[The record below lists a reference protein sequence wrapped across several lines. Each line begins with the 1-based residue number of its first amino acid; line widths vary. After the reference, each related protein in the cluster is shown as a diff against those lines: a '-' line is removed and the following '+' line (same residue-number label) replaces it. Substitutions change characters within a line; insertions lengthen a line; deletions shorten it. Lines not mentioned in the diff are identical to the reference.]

1 MSAAIQTHELT
12 KRYGRTLALDRLN
25 LEVTAGSIFGFIGP
39 NGAGKT
45 TTLRLLAGLLE
56 PTHGAVE
63 LMGERLDRSGHKA
76 QRLVGY
82 MPDFFG
88 VYDDLRV
95 WEYLDF
101 FARCYSLPAAKRRTT
116 VDGLLD
122 LVDLAPKRNAL
133 VQHLSRGM
141 QQRLCLAHAL
151 VHDPPILLLDEPASG
166 LDPRARV
173 ELRELLRTLRDMGKT
188 ILLSSHILSELAEV
202 CTEVGVMRG
211 GRLVAGGTLDDVR
224 VQLGGSRRL
233 RIKVLRG
240 LEAARRVLA
249 ASADAGQVELLD
261 SHSDSEE
268 HAVAPDSPEGTSGRP
283 GSAVGASGRPGSAVG
298 ASASPGRPEQLAELP
313 GRPGT
318 LLVEWRGNPEATAV
332 LIWQLATSGVA
343 LLSVSEEDNDLEE
356 LFLQITAA

>member
-1 MSAAIQTHELT
+1 MISAAIETRELT
-12 KRYGRTLALDRLN
+12 KRYGRTLALDGLN
-25 LEVTAGSIFGFIGP
+25 LEVSAGSIYGFIGP

-45 TTLRLLAGLLE
+45 TTLRLVAGLLE
-56 PTHGAVE
+56 PTRGDVE
-63 LMGERLDRSGHKA
+63 LMGERLDRAGRKA

-101 FARCYSLPAAKRRTT
+101 FARCYGLAAPKRRST

-122 LVDLAPKRNAL
+122 LVDLTPKRNAL
-133 VQHLSRGM
+133 VQQLSRGM

-202 CTEVGVMRG
+202 CTEIGIMRAG
-211 GRLVAGGTLDDVR
+211 HLVASGTLEHVRTLLGGT
-224 VQLGGSRRL
+224 RRL
-233 RIKVLRG
+233 RIDVLRG
-240 LEAARRVLA
+240 LEAA
-249 ASADAGQVELLD
+249 
-261 SHSDSEE
+261 
-268 HAVAPDSPEGTSGRP
+268 HAVL
-283 GSAVGASGRPGSAVG
+283 
-298 ASASPGRPEQLAELP
+298 SASPDVAQFELLRPPGEAANEHNAPPAGAEQLADLH

-318 LLVEWRGNPEATAV
+318 LLVEWSGNAEATAV

-343 LLSVSEEDNDLEE
+343 LLSVNEEGNDLEE